1 MQEITTIGID
11 LAKSVFQVHAIG
23 RDGKVVVRRQLRR
36 SQMLEVFSKLAPC
49 LIGMEACSGAHYW
62 ARELTLRGHD
72 VRLMP
77 PNYVKPYVKRG
88 KTDAIDAEAICEA
101 VTRPGMRFV
110 PIKTEAQQ
118 AVLMTHRTRDFL
130 VRQQTRLS
138 NALRAH
144 LAEYGVV
151 APKGV
156 HNVGRLL
163 ALADKATLPEAARLS
178 IRSLAD
184 QFRNTHTRIEEITD
198 MVKAEAQGNPVA
210 KRLQI

>member
-1 MQEITTIGID
+1 
-11 LAKSVFQVHAIG
+11 
-23 RDGKVVVRRQLRR
+23 
-36 SQMLEVFSKLAPC
+36 
-49 LIGMEACSGAHYW
+49 
-62 ARELTLRGHD
+62 
-72 VRLMP
+72 
-77 PNYVKPYVKRG
+77 
-88 KTDAIDAEAICEA
+88 
-101 VTRPGMRFV
+101 MRFV
-110 PIKTEAQQ
+110 PVKTEDQQ
-118 AVLMTHRTRDFL
+118 AVLMTHRARDFL
-130 VRQQTRLS
+130 VRQQTELS

-151 APKGV
+151 APKAV

-184 QFRNTHTRIEEITD
+184 QFRNTHSRIEEITA